1 MKKIFL
7 TNMLPIMAAAVL
19 LATSCSKDNEN
30 DNNISVQEQE
40 VNDNQVKTI
49 SFSITVGRDANAL
62 SKATVDEGTL
72 IQKFESSDQLVISGE
87 NISGTLSLV
96 SGAGK
101 SIATFDGELS
111 GSGVESITDETAL
124 TATLTNA
131 TNGNTGEELTA
142 VQSAESLS
150 EAFQKYGYWTASF
163 TYGARN
169 NVELVQNTAFVKV
182 DLPFHGTKLNVK
194 IGETTTPIYLNG
206 DEILAVPDGAT
217 LTSPLLGIDKTVDVS
232 DGKVVL
238 NIKNRTT
245 PTDCI
250 AGLFSVGADKQIFF
264 SKGNLQATYD
274 GSSWEWGFAANQWDY
289 IGDAAANTKIS
300 GNGTVSENGTVDLF
314 GWVGT
319 SSTVLTTAPA
329 MYGICN
335 STTTSDYGNQGSD
348 VLKSDWGKQI
358 GDGKTWQTLSTSEW
372 QYLFNSRKDANNN
385 MLYGH
390 GKITVDE
397 KEICGLIILPDGWT
411 SCPEGLTFTSG
422 NSDWSNSYTQD
433 QWSKMESAGAVFL
446 PAAGSRSGSD
456 VTNVGSFGCYWSS
469 TADLTY
475 YAWRVRITS
484 NDVNPAPWY
493 SRREYASSV
502 RLVCPL

>member
-169 NVELVQNTAFVKV
+169 NVELVQNTAFVRV
-182 DLPFHGTKLNVK
+182 NLPFHGTKLNVK

-314 GWVGT
+314 GWVGS
-319 SSTVLTTAPA
+319 SSTVLTSDPA

-335 STTTSDYGNQGSD
+335 STTTSDYGNQSSD

-358 GDGKTWQTLSTSEW
+358 GDGKTW
-372 QYLFNSRKDANNN
+372 
-385 MLYGH
+385 
-390 GKITVDE
+390 
-397 KEICGLIILPDGWT
+397 
-411 SCPEGLTFTSG
+411 
-422 NSDWSNSYTQD
+422 
-433 QWSKMESAGAVFL
+433 
-446 PAAGSRSGSD
+446 
-456 VTNVGSFGCYWSS
+456 
-469 TADLTY
+469 
-475 YAWRVRITS
+475 
-484 NDVNPAPWY
+484 
-493 SRREYASSV
+493 
-502 RLVCPL
+502 